1 MSRPA
6 SKITDALFRM
16 TFFCAY
22 RVHLL
27 WNLIFRPTHHGVWI
41 AVWWAGQLLLIKNSY
56 RPSITLPG
64 GGQDRGESLVEAALR
79 ELREEVGIQARP
91 EALALWGQYL
101 SLVEHKSDQINL
113 FELQLDTRPEI
124 CLDHREVVWSAF
136 CSPAEAVQMNLFPA
150 LRTYLEDKRAGRR
163 PGSDGSAGSGGDGI
177 Q

>member
-1 MSRPA
+1 MTRSA

-22 RVHLL
+22 RIHLL
-27 WNLIFRPTHHGVWI
+27 WNVLVRPTHHGVWI
-41 AVWWAGQLLLIKNSY
+41 AVWWDDQLLLIKNSY
-56 RPSITLPG
+56 RPCITLPG
-64 GGQDRGESLVEAALR
+64 GGQDSGESLVEAALR

-91 EALALWGQYL
+91 EALALWGQSL
-101 SLVEHKSDQINL
+101 RLVEYKSDHINL

-124 CLDHREVVWSAF
+124 RLDHREVVWSAF
-136 CSPAEAVQMNLFPA
+136 CSPAEAVGMKLFPA

-163 PGSDGSAGSGGDGI
+163 PGSEGNARSGGDGV